1 MTSQSPFSTA
11 GDSAGTTRP
20 TPQQLSSPFSAF
32 SAGNTPATSPFSQAA
47 REAKPPA
54 DEDQRLGLSEKGS
67 RGRTWHQVRF
77 HKPYLESPK
86 L

>member
-1 MTSQSPFSTA
+1 MTTISPFSTA
-11 GDSAGTTRP
+11 ADSASTRP
-20 TPQQLSSPFSAF
+20 APAPQLSSPFSAF

-54 DEDQRLGLSEKGS
+54 GDQRLGLSEKGS
-67 RGRTWHQVRF
+67 RGRTWHQVGA
-77 HKPYLESPK
+77 SP